1 MICIHTTNV
10 TINNIDN
17 DACCES
23 SVTPPPDDT
32 SAVSDDKKDKPKSG
46 LVEIR
51 K

>member
-23 SVTPPPDDT
+23 SVVTTPDET
-32 SAVSDDKKDKPKSG
+32 SDRSDDKKDKPKSG
-46 LVEIR
+46 LVEIKR
-51 K
+51 

>member
-23 SVTPPPDDT
+23 STVVTPDDE
-32 SAVSDDKKDKPKSG
+32 SEVSDDKKDKPKNG
-46 LVEIR
+46 LVEVS